1 MEQAPKAAEA
11 PQAKGKKTWVVIAA
25 VVIIAIV
32 IVAALY
38 VLRYPPFNTSDLGT
52 PVAIV
57 ESSPPSCGTIQNC
70 YYDPAVKNIT
80 VNTKVTWTNN
90 GQNPHT
96 ATTDPSASPASPV
109 SFDSGTIAAGGATW
123 SYTFAQTGTY
133 KYYCSIHPFMKAEV
147 RVT

>member
-70 YYDPAVKNIT
+70 YYDPAIKNVS

-90 GQNPHT
+90 GQQAHT
-96 ATTDPSASPASPV
+96 VTTDPSASPL
-109 SFDSGTIAAGGATW
+109 DSGTIAAGGATW
-123 SYTFAQTGTY
+123 SYTFTQAGTY
-133 KYYCSIHPFMKAEV
+133 KYYCTIHPFMKAEV
-147 RVT
+147 IVTVT